1 MTLQVR
7 DPILPPFFSPF
18 QRKDPALGCA
28 KITTAS
34 SRTGMSQGHRDV
46 RGGTLGTRRGS
57 GGLCSSGSGLSPAGT
72 IPSPPS
78 FPGFILGQTPAPY
91 PLHKGGS
98 GGIWESG
105 SFLRTPR
112 PPSVARGSF
121 PMEGGGWGGRGVLG
135 SGLGFSPAEMSFP
148 QPHPGFMDSGPPS
161 PFSSCEKGVILGD
174 RPFPGDPPWEGE
186 GIGAMLG

>member
-1 MTLQVR
+1 MASAQVRPQNIPKPLPWRSGRGWVTLQVR

-98 GGIWESG
+98 GGIWGSG

-121 PMEGGGWGGRGVLG
+121 PMEGGEWGGEVSWALDWG
-135 SGLGFSPAEMSFP
+135 SAL
-148 QPHPGFMDSGPPS
+148 
-161 PFSSCEKGVILGD
+161 L
-174 RPFPGDPPWEGE
+174 R
-186 GIGAMLG
+186 

>member
-7 DPILPPFFSPF
+7 NPILPPFFSPF

-46 RGGTLGTRRGS
+46 RGDTGDPEGFRGALQLRVRAQPCWDNPFPSLIPRIYFRANSSSISPSQGWEWGNLGEW
-57 GGLCSSGSGLSPAGT
+57 L
-72 IPSPPS
+72 
-78 FPGFILGQTPAPY
+78 FPENPTASKCRQGQ
-91 PLHKGGS
+91 
-98 GGIWESG
+98 
-105 SFLRTPR
+105 
-112 PPSVARGSF
+112 F
-121 PMEGGGWGGRGVLG
+121 PMEGGGMGGRGVLG

-148 QPHPGFMDSGPPS
+148 QPHPRFMDSGPPS